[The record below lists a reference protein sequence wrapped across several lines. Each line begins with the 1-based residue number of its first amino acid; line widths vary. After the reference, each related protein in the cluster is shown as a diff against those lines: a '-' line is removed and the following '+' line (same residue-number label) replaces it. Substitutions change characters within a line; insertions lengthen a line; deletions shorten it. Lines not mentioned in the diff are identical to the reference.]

1 MIKIGQG
8 IDVHAFHNNGQQQ
21 QYVMLAGVPIE
32 HTHSLLAHSDGD
44 VVLHALADALLG
56 ALALGDIGQ
65 HFPSDNVRWK
75 DAESTIFL
83 EHASTLLAE
92 KEFGIENIDATII
105 LQNPKLTPLIL
116 QMRKN
121 ISEILSLDLDK
132 ISVKATTTDRMGF
145 IGKCEG
151 IAATAVILISDN
163 IGN

>member
-1 MIKIGQG
+1 MKNRIGQG
-8 IDVHAFHNNGQQQ
+8 IDVHQLVVGTP
-21 QYVMLAGVPIE
+21 LIIGGVSI
-32 HTHSLLAHSDGD
+32 SYSRGSKGHSDGD
-44 VVLHALADALLG
+44 VLFHAIVDAILG
-56 ALALGDIGQ
+56 SLALGDIGQ

-83 EHASTLLAE
+83 EHVSTLLAE
-92 KEFGIENIDATII
+92 KGFVIENIDATII
-105 LQNPKLTPLIL
+105 LQNPKLTPHIL

-121 ISEILSLDLDK
+121 ISEILSVDLDK